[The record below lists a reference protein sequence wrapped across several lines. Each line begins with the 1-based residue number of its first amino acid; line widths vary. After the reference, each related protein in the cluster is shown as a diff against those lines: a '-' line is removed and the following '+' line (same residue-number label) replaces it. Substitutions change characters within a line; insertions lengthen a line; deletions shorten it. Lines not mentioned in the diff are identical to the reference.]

1 MPLVIIDFED
11 LNSNL
16 KINAEATLYIKIG
29 PLLSI
34 SLSSSFSLD
43 LLDLKKF
50 FSFHSCLG
58 YGAGGVS
65 FSSSTLDSGSG
76 SDPSSGILDF
86 LRKLNRKFNLFLAG
100 FSASLASSA
109 VSGNS
114 GEGFLDVVMGQIPEI
129 RILYPHFLL
138 KYRAWNFGYRTQH
151 YLDVNGVVGNDFV
164 VIGSG
169 VSSRILT
176 EFRTFGS
183 GFFVVIIF
191 D

>member
-1 MPLVIIDFED
+1 MPLVIIDFKD

-16 KINAEATLYIKIG
+16 KINAEATLYIKFG

-100 FSASLASSA
+100 FSASSTSSA
-109 VSGNS
+109 VSCNS
-114 GEGFLDVVMGQIPEI
+114 GEGFLDVVMGQMPEI
-129 RILYPHFLL
+129 RIPYPHFFLT
-138 KYRAWNFGYRTQH
+138 YRA
-151 YLDVNGVVGNDFV
+151 
-164 VIGSG
+164 
-169 VSSRILT
+169 
-176 EFRTFGS
+176 
-183 GFFVVIIF
+183 
-191 D
+191 

>member
-16 KINAEATLYIKIG
+16 KINAEATLYIKFG

-76 SDPSSGILDF
+76 SEPSSGILDF

-100 FSASLASSA
+100 FSASSTSSA
-109 VSGNS
+109 VSCNS

-129 RILYPHFLL
+129 RTPYPHFLL
-138 KYRAWNFGYRTQH
+138 TYRA
-151 YLDVNGVVGNDFV
+151 
-164 VIGSG
+164 
-169 VSSRILT
+169 
-176 EFRTFGS
+176 
-183 GFFVVIIF
+183 
-191 D
+191 

>member
-16 KINAEATLYIKIG
+16 KINAEATLYIKFG

-76 SDPSSGILDF
+76 SEPSSGILDF

-100 FSASLASSA
+100 FSASSTSSA
-109 VSGNS
+109 VSCNS

-138 KYRAWNFGYRTQH
+138 KYRVT
-151 YLDVNGVVGNDFV
+151 V
-164 VIGSG
+164 
-169 VSSRILT
+169 
-176 EFRTFGS
+176 
-183 GFFVVIIF
+183 FFIKSYVRNVK
-191 D
+191 DKLLQ

>member
-1 MPLVIIDFED
+1 MPLVIIDFKD

-16 KINAEATLYIKIG
+16 KINAEATLYIKFG

-34 SLSSSFSLD
+34 SLSSSFSFD

-100 FSASLASSA
+100 FSASSTSSV
-109 VSGNS
+109 VSCNS

-129 RILYPHFLL
+129 WIPYPHFLL
-138 KYRAWNFGYRTQH
+138 HIWA
-151 YLDVNGVVGNDFV
+151 
-164 VIGSG
+164 
-169 VSSRILT
+169 
-176 EFRTFGS
+176 
-183 GFFVVIIF
+183 
-191 D
+191 

>member
-1 MPLVIIDFED
+1 MPLVIIDFKD

-16 KINAEATLYIKIG
+16 KINAEATLYIKFG

-86 LRKLNRKFNLFLAG
+86 LRKLNRKFNLFLEG
-100 FSASLASSA
+100 FSASSTSSA
-109 VSGNS
+109 VSCNS
-114 GEGFLDVVMGQIPEI
+114 GEGFLDVVMGQILEI
-129 RILYPHFLL
+129 RIPYSHFLL
-138 KYRAWNFGYRTQH
+138 H
-151 YLDVNGVVGNDFV
+151 
-164 VIGSG
+164 IGPEISG
-169 VSSRILT
+169 T
-176 EFRTFGS
+176 GPNTT
-183 GFFVVIIF
+183 
-191 D
+191 

>member
-16 KINAEATLYIKIG
+16 KINAEATLYIKFG

-100 FSASLASSA
+100 FSASSTSSA
-109 VSGNS
+109 VSCNS

-129 RILYPHFLL
+129 RTPYPHFLL
-138 KYRAWNFGYRTQH
+138 TYRA
-151 YLDVNGVVGNDFV
+151 
-164 VIGSG
+164 
-169 VSSRILT
+169 
-176 EFRTFGS
+176 
-183 GFFVVIIF
+183 
-191 D
+191 

>member
-16 KINAEATLYIKIG
+16 KINAEATLYIKFG

-100 FSASLASSA
+100 FSASSTSSA
-109 VSGNS
+109 VSCNS

-138 KYRAWNFGYRTQH
+138 KYRA
-151 YLDVNGVVGNDFV
+151 
-164 VIGSG
+164 
-169 VSSRILT
+169 
-176 EFRTFGS
+176 
-183 GFFVVIIF
+183 
-191 D
+191 

>member
-16 KINAEATLYIKIG
+16 KINAEATLYIKFG

-100 FSASLASSA
+100 FSASSTSSA
-109 VSGNS
+109 VSCNS
-114 GEGFLDVVMGQIPEI
+114 GEGFLDVVMGQMPEI
-129 RILYPHFLL
+129 RIP
-138 KYRAWNFGYRTQH
+138 YRTPIFC
-151 YLDVNGVVGNDFV
+151 YIFGPE
-164 VIGSG
+164 ISG
-169 VSSRILT
+169 T
-176 EFRTFGS
+176 GPNTT
-183 GFFVVIIF
+183 
-191 D
+191 

>member
-1 MPLVIIDFED
+1 MPLVIIDFKD

-16 KINAEATLYIKIG
+16 KINAEATLYIKFG

-86 LRKLNRKFNLFLAG
+86 LRKLNRKFNLFLEG
-100 FSASLASSA
+100 FSASSTSSA
-109 VSGNS
+109 VSCNS
-114 GEGFLDVVMGQIPEI
+114 GEGFLDVVMGQMPEI
-129 RILYPHFLL
+129 RIPYPHFFLT
-138 KYRAWNFGYRTQH
+138 YRA
-151 YLDVNGVVGNDFV
+151 
-164 VIGSG
+164 
-169 VSSRILT
+169 
-176 EFRTFGS
+176 
-183 GFFVVIIF
+183 
-191 D
+191 

>member
-16 KINAEATLYIKIG
+16 KINAEATLYIKFG

-76 SDPSSGILDF
+76 SEPSSGILDF

-100 FSASLASSA
+100 FSASSTSSA
-109 VSGNS
+109 VSCNS

-129 RILYPHFLL
+129 RIPYPHFLL
-138 KYRAWNFGYRTQH
+138 RDYPHITSPPRG
-151 YLDVNGVVGNDFV
+151 GG
-164 VIGSG
+164 GSAK
-169 VSSRILT
+169 RWH
-176 EFRTFGS
+176 
-183 GFFVVIIF
+183 
-191 D
+191 

>member
-1 MPLVIIDFED
+1 MPLVIIDFKD

-16 KINAEATLYIKIG
+16 KINAEATLYIKFG

-65 FSSSTLDSGSG
+65 FSSWTLDSGSG

-100 FSASLASSA
+100 FSASSTSSA
-109 VSGNS
+109 VSCNS
-114 GEGFLDVVMGQIPEI
+114 GEGFLDVVMGQMPEI
-129 RILYPHFLL
+129 RIFLFW
-138 KYRAWNFGYRTQH
+138 K
-151 YLDVNGVVGNDFV
+151 
-164 VIGSG
+164 
-169 VSSRILT
+169 
-176 EFRTFGS
+176 
-183 GFFVVIIF
+183 
-191 D
+191 

>member
-1 MPLVIIDFED
+1 MPLVIIDFKD

-16 KINAEATLYIKIG
+16 KINAEATLYIKFG

-100 FSASLASSA
+100 FSASSTSSA
-109 VSGNS
+109 VSCNS
-114 GEGFLDVVMGQIPEI
+114 GEGFLDVVMGQMPEI
-129 RILYPHFLL
+129 RIPYPHFLL
-138 KYRAWNFGYRTQH
+138 HIWA
-151 YLDVNGVVGNDFV
+151 
-164 VIGSG
+164 
-169 VSSRILT
+169 
-176 EFRTFGS
+176 
-183 GFFVVIIF
+183 
-191 D
+191 